1 MLTYRRARPSD
12 LRQAIKAHLETVPE
26 DAPIRTVLTSPD
38 IESRLTQF
46 EWADATAVKE
56 QRSYRRFRMLSLW
69 ATMMG
74 TLVGALFLLPIEQSI
89 EGWLR
94 TLFQVLQAAALVL
107 ALVATVW
114 IGMRQQVGQWLKARA
129 LAERMRADLFRAVM
143 RAGTDGNRLL
153 APALACFRDAH
164 LDRQLA
170 FYTERGERYRKSA
183 GNSSPYRMTGYVLLA
198 VAVVL
203 GSVGIMNLATRIDWL
218 WPPLEI
224 AMQWIRLEHPERWQL
239 GLGAMASSI
248 LAFASARSF
257 MDLDDRNASFYANT
271 AAQLR
276 RLRSMDLVN
285 AETAAAAG
293 NVGEVLEFCE
303 KVQTLLDTEHL
314 AWTFTR
320 PTETPPAG
328 ATAGS

>member
-1 MLTYRRARPSD
+1 MLRFRRARASD
-12 LRQAIKAHLETVPE
+12 LRQAIKAHLETVPA
-26 DAPIRTVLTSPD
+26 DAPIRTVLASPD
-38 IESRLTQF
+38 IETRLAQF
-46 EWADATAVKE
+46 EWADAMAVKE

-69 ATMMG
+69 ATMLG
-74 TLVGALFLLPIEQSI
+74 TVVGALFLLPIEQSI
-89 EGWLR
+89 DGWPR
-94 TLFQVLQAAALVL
+94 TAFQVLQAAALVL
-107 ALVATVW
+107 ALAATIW

-143 RAGTDGNRLL
+143 RAGAEGNRLL

-198 VAVVL
+198 VAVAL
-203 GSVGIMNLATRIDWL
+203 GSVGIINLAARLDW
-218 WPPLEI
+218 WPLIEI
-224 AMQWIRLEHPERWQL
+224 AMQWLRVEHPERWQL

-271 AAQLR
+271 AAQLQ
-276 RLRSMDLVN
+276 RLRTTDLVD
-285 AETAAAAG
+285 AEAAAAAA
-293 NVGEVLEFCE
+293 NVSEVLEFCE

-320 PTETPPAG
+320 PAEPPPADG
-328 ATAGS
+328 NAGR